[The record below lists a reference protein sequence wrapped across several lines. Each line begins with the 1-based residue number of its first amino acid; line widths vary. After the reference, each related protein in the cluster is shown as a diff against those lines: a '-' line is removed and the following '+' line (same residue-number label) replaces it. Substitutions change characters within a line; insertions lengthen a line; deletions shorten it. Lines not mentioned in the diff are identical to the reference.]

1 LTSKVSAVFSDEVID
16 MKKTQVIDLNES
28 IRRAAALA
36 KSHIQP
42 HRIQLA
48 LKLSAKSPR
57 VLAHP
62 GQLAQ
67 TLLDL
72 IKHAN
77 VGIVG
82 DGTSGTIQITSAV
95 IRDHVLISV
104 IGNGLAD
111 ETHARLQMRLSR
123 NIIREFG
130 GDLWVSSG
138 HAIGTTFTID
148 LPSAS
153 LN

>member
-1 LTSKVSAVFSDEVID
+1 

-36 KSHIQP
+36 KNHIRP
-42 HRIQLA
+42 NRIQLD

-57 VLAHP
+57 VLVHP

-67 TLLDL
+67 TLLEL
-72 IKHAN
+72 VQHASD
-77 VGIVG
+77 GIVG
-82 DGTSGTIQITSAV
+82 NGASGTIQITSAV
-95 IRDHVLISV
+95 IRDHVLVSV
-104 IGNGLAD
+104 IGDGLAD
-111 ETHARLQMRLSR
+111 ETHARLRMKLSR

-138 HAIGTTFTID
+138 QPTGTTFTID

-153 LN
+153 FN

>member
-42 HRIQLA
+42 HRIQLD

-77 VGIVG
+77 DGIVG
-82 DGTSGTIQITSAV
+82 DGASGTIQITSAV

-111 ETHARLQMRLSR
+111 ETHARLRMRLSR

>member
-1 LTSKVSAVFSDEVID
+1 

-42 HRIQLA
+42 NRIQLD
-48 LKLSAKSPR
+48 LKLSSKSPR

-62 GQLAQ
+62 GELAQ

-72 IKHAN
+72 VKHASD
-77 VGIVG
+77 GIAG
-82 DGTSGTIQITSAV
+82 DGAGTIQITSAV
-95 IRDHVLISV
+95 IRNHVLVSV

-111 ETHARLQMRLSR
+111 ETHARLRMRLSR
-123 NIIREFG
+123 SIIREFG

-138 HAIGTTFTID
+138 HATGTTFTID

-153 LN
+153 FN